1 MIPSAAA
8 NYKPH
13 PWDLRGDGGADII
26 EGKGGDWMD
35 LTSPVT
41 ALPGIGSA
49 RAAALKRLNI
59 ETVYDLITDFP
70 RT

>member
-13 PWDLRGDGGADII
+13 PWDLRGGGGADII

-41 ALPGIGSA
+41 ALPGIAMEVVVTAVLLLAVGKA
-49 RAAALKRLNI
+49 
-59 ETVYDLITDFP
+59 DLYGHAP
-70 RT
+70 